1 MIPALIA
8 GLGTA
13 YGAYSSQQAQKSA
26 MRAARRE
33 SMALDQRRVAS
44 QDFSRRNYIGAIKT
58 VDAARGASVN
68 AANAGR
74 EVGRQNV
81 LGQFSESQ
89 ADTAQG
95 MISRGLYNTGAY
107 DAARYRNVAGVSAA
121 LDAIDAEYA
130 RVNAEI
136 EQGYADTKA
145 GLQTG
150 LANQEQD
157 FFRQDAA
164 LTGGRIDMSL
174 SEQHGWSDM
183 GAGIGAL
190 AEAFASYMSGDTD
203 MWGADVQEPLAWGD
217 VPGPQRR
224 FAQGMIEDNMNLM
237 GF

>member
-1 MIPALIA
+1 
-8 GLGTA
+8 
-13 YGAYSSQQAQKSA
+13 

-58 VDAARGASVN
+58 VDDARGASVN

-81 LGQFSESQ
+81 LGQFSENQ

-130 RVNAEI
+130 RINAEI
-136 EQGYADTKA
+136 EQRYADTKAGLQTGTKA

-164 LTGGRIDMSL
+164 LTAGRMDMSL

-190 AEAFASYMSGDTD
+190 AEAFASYMSGETD
-203 MWGADVQEPLAWGD
+203 IWGADVQEPLAWGD
-217 VPGPQRR
+217 LPRDQRR
-224 FAQGMIEDNMNLM
+224 FAQRMVEDNMNAM